1 MTTTRD
7 PLNSDRSLTTFAMS
21 MALPAATTMGN
32 AANGPPLTCTSA
44 VALSPGVTTL
54 AVIPVP
60 RSSLARLRALPD
72 ETRVYFGHEYTET
85 NLRFALTLEPGNEAL
100 RGKYE
105 WVLQRNREHQPTTPT
120 TIASE
125 KQTNPFFRS
134 HSSELR
140 ETLRRQFPDLAFS
153 PYVTSAVLSRSG
165 DQMEGGYLFG
175 VDFAQEA
182 KVNRILAEGLKHRV
196 PGEFEV
202 MIGKTLKEQFM
213 LAEGDKLTYIF
224 TQMEPGGLALTPKI
238 KRFENVTT
246 FDSGLSAYDKGF
258 SYTTLSSLQKV
269 LGVPENLYDG
279 IHVHSENPEADII
292 RIAAALPETVAVRGW
307 WEDNG
312 NFFAA
317 LEMEKTA
324 LFIVLMLIILIAA
337 INIISSLLMTVMN
350 RRSEIALLI
359 SLGASK
365 QEVKKVF
372 LILGIVIGALGILTG
387 TILGFLGMWILGTFE
402 IISLPADVYPTSTLP
417 LDLSVID
424 FFSII
429 VGAFVIAAI
438 FTPPDVVSQFMLAM
452 PLWLLYELGLFLAR
466 FVNVP
471 KKDEEAEEAT
481 AK

>member
-1 MTTTRD
+1 LSIVSYLVKRFLRFDKEQPFIFLSALLAFSGIALGVMV
-7 PLNSDRSLTTFAMS
+7 LIIA
-21 MALPAATTMGN
+21 MALM
-32 AANGPPLTCTSA
+32 NGFDNEFKKKLTVMNYPLTIQSKF
-44 VALSPGVTTL
+44 
-54 AVIPVP
+54 
-60 RSSLARLRALPD
+60 
-72 ETRVYFGHEYTET
+72 FGSVDAQLVD
-85 NLRFALTLEPGNEAL
+85 NLRT
-100 RGKYE
+100 
-105 WVLQRNREHQPTTPT
+105 
-120 TIASE
+120 
-125 KQTNPFFRS
+125 
-134 HSSELR
+134 
-140 ETLRRQFPDLAFS
+140 QFPDLAFS

-429 VGAFVIAAI
+429 VGAFVIVLLSSWYPAKKASEV
-438 FTPPDVVSQFMLAM
+438 DVLTVLRN
-452 PLWLLYELGLFLAR
+452 E
-466 FVNVP
+466 
-471 KKDEEAEEAT
+471 
-481 AK
+481 

>member
-1 MTTTRD
+1 
-7 PLNSDRSLTTFAMS
+7 MS
-21 MALPAATTMGN
+21 IVSYLVKRFLRFDKEQPFIFLSALLAFSGIALGVMVLIIAMALM
-32 AANGPPLTCTSA
+32 NGFDNEFKKKLTVMNYPLTIQPKFFGT
-44 VALSPGVTTL
+44 VDTALVEK
-54 AVIPVP
+54 
-60 RSSLARLRALPD
+60 LRV
-72 ETRVYFGHEYTET
+72 E
-85 NLRFALTLEPGNEAL
+85 
-100 RGKYE
+100 
-105 WVLQRNREHQPTTPT
+105 
-120 TIASE
+120 
-125 KQTNPFFRS
+125 
-134 HSSELR
+134 
-140 ETLRRQFPDLAFS
+140 FPDLVFS

-175 VDFAQEA
+175 VDFTQEA
-182 KVNRILAEGLKHRV
+182 KVNRILAEGLKGRV
-196 PGEFEV
+196 PSGFEV
-202 MIGKTLKEQFM
+202 MIGKTLKEQF
-213 LAEGDKLTYIF
+213 LISEGDKLTYIF

-238 KRFENVTT
+238 KRFDVVTT

-258 SYTTLSSLQKV
+258 SYTTIASLQKI
-269 LGVPENLYDG
+269 LGIPENLYDG
-279 IHVHSENPEADII
+279 IHIHSANPEADIH
-292 RIAAALPETVAVRGW
+292 RLAAVLPDTVSIRGW

-317 LEMEKTA
+317 LEMEKMA

-365 QEVKKVF
+365 QEVKRVF

-429 VGAFVIAAI
+429 IGAFVIVLLSSWYPAKKASEV
-438 FTPPDVVSQFMLAM
+438 DVLTVLRN
-452 PLWLLYELGLFLAR
+452 E
-466 FVNVP
+466 
-471 KKDEEAEEAT
+471 
-481 AK
+481 